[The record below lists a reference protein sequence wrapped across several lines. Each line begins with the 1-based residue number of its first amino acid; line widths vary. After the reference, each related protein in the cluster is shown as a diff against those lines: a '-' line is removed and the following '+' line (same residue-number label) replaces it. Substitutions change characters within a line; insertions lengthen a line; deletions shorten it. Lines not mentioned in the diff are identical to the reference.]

1 MVLGNRLMLSARLAV
16 TGLAALLALALA
28 GCGDTSSRSDAREA
42 TGSKP
47 AASVLPT
54 AIPTPTP
61 TPNATPAAS
70 ASAAPV
76 AITATVS
83 VAGRTLSLSE
93 LGGRCALTVGAAA
106 AGSEATRMA
115 LDLAAPCTVLTW
127 RSAPATASA
136 APSDGKPVGD
146 VGDAMAWR
154 YPSAKGVTVVVV
166 IGDSIPAAWRENRYY
181 PDHEKRG
188 YRCASSAQAAL
199 LPPEANAP
207 ITLSRKQNEA
217 GVFCAEIGM
226 DEKNFWLFAHP

>member
-1 MVLGNRLMLSARLAV
+1 MVLGDHLMLSARLAV

-28 GCGDTSSRSDAREA
+28 GCGDANPPPVTRDA

-47 AASVLPT
+47 AANALPA
-54 AIPTPTP
+54 AIP
-61 TPNATPAAS
+61 TPAAS

-76 AITATVS
+76 AVAATVS
-83 VAGRTLSLSE
+83 VAGRALSLSE

-106 AGSEATRMA
+106 GSEATRLA

-127 RSAPATASA
+127 RSAFSTASA
-136 APSDGKPVGD
+136 APSDGKPVGG

-166 IGDSIPAAWRENRYY
+166 IGDSIPAAWRQNPYY
-181 PDHEKRG
+181 PEHEKRG

-199 LPPEANAP
+199 LPLEANAP
-207 ITLSRKQNEA
+207 VTLSRKQNEA

>member
-16 TGLAALLALALA
+16 AGLAALLALA
-28 GCGDTSSRSDAREA
+28 GCGDTSSRPDVGESTR
-42 TGSKP
+42 SKSAASALP
-47 AASVLPT
+47 AASP
-54 AIPTPTP
+54 APTPAP
-61 TPNATPAAS
+61 S
-70 ASAAPV
+70 ASAAPT
-76 AITATVS
+76 TATATLG

-93 LGGRCALTVGAAA
+93 LGGRCALNVGALVP
-106 AGSEATRMA
+106 GSEATRMA
-115 LDLAAPCTVLTW
+115 LDLAAPCSVLTW

-136 APSDGKPVGD
+136 APSDGQPVGG

-166 IGDSIPAAWRENRYY
+166 IGDGIPAAWRENPYY

-199 LPPEANAP
+199 LPLEANAP
-207 ITLSRKQNEA
+207 VTLSRKQNEA